1 MNMIGKKMVNAEAF
15 AKAKTYVVSDLW
27 TGETSENNSG
37 NFEVSGLEAYGNV
50 TLRISISK

>member
-1 MNMIGKKMVNAEAF
+1 MVNAEAF